1 MFRVERGRSA
11 FLSAFMTLLM
21 LLTSAGVALADPI
34 DDTGTPPEDT
44 VDNHSLP
51 CSQPV
56 EFNRHAFPNQP
67 VIDNQWS
74 PFVPGTQFILEGR
87 ANRGGGPLPHR
98 VVLTVTDLTKVINGV
113 RTVVSWDRDYGEAG
127 LAPDAPDVE
136 DPETLFSPLKLQ
148 ESELTFNAQDEDGN
162 VWNLGEYPEEY
173 ENGHLIGAPNTWIPG
188 VQGAKAGLLMRA
200 HPRTKTT
207 RYVQGYS
214 PRIDFLDCAKVF
226 QTHQRVCVP
235 ANCYSDVLVTDE
247 NSPLA
252 PEDGHQRKFYAAGV
266 GNVQITAV
274 NDPEGETLVLVKIN
288 HLGTRALATIHRKA
302 LELDNRGY
310 QISAVYRH
318 TEHAR

>member
-1 MFRVERGRSA
+1 MFRVQRGRSA
-11 FLSAFMTLLM
+11 CLSAFMTLLM
-21 LLTSAGVALADPI
+21 LLTSAGVALAGPM

-44 VDNHSLP
+44 VDHHSLP
-51 CSQPV
+51 CAQPV
-56 EFNRHAFPNQP
+56 AFNRHEFPNRP
-67 VIDNQWS
+67 VIDNQLT

-113 RTVVSWDRDYGEAG
+113 RTIVSWDRDYGEAG

-136 DPETLFSPLKLQ
+136 DPETLFNPLQLQ
-148 ESELTFNAQDEDGN
+148 ESELAFNAQDADGN

-173 ENGHLIGAPNTWIPG
+173 ENGHLTGAPNTWIPG
-188 VQGAKAGLLMRA
+188 VQGAIAGLLMRA
-200 HPRTKTT
+200 HPRTKTS
-207 RYVQGYS
+207 RYLQGYS

-235 ANCYSDVLVTDE
+235 ANCYQDVLVTDE

>member
-1 MFRVERGRSA
+1 MSRVQRGRSA
-11 FLSAFMTLLM
+11 FLSTFMMLLM
-21 LLTSAGVALADPI
+21 LLTSAGVALAGPI
-34 DDTGTPPEDT
+34 DAGEPSEST
-44 VDNHSLP
+44 VDNRSIP

-56 EFNRHAFPNQP
+56 EFDRHEFPNRP
-67 VIDNQWS
+67 VIDNPLT

-113 RTVVSWDRDYGEAG
+113 RTIVSWDRDYGEAG

-136 DPETLFSPLKLQ
+136 DPETLFNPLQLQ
-148 ESELTFNAQDEDGN
+148 ESELTFNAQDADGN

-173 ENGHLIGAPNTWIPG
+173 ENGHLTGAPNTWIPG

-200 HPRTKTT
+200 HPRTKTS
-207 RYVQGYS
+207 RYLQGYS

-235 ANCYSDVLVTDE
+235 ANCYPDVLVTDE

-288 HLGTRALATIHRKA
+288 HLGPRALATIHRKA

>member
-1 MFRVERGRSA
+1 MYRGQRGRSA
-11 FLSAFMTLLM
+11 CLSAFMMLLM

-34 DDTGTPPEDT
+34 DDTSGPAEST

-56 EFNRHAFPNQP
+56 EFDRHEFPNRP
-67 VIDNQWS
+67 VINNQWT

-98 VVLTVTDLTKVINGV
+98 VVLTITDLTKVINGV
-113 RTVVSWDRDYGEAG
+113 RTIVSWDRDYGEAG
-127 LAPDAPDVE
+127 LAPDAPAVE
-136 DPETLFSPLKLQ
+136 DPETLFNPLQLQ

-173 ENGHLIGAPNTWIPG
+173 ENGHLTGAPNTWIPG

-200 HPRTKTT
+200 KPRTNTS
-207 RYVQGYS
+207 RYLQGYS

-235 ANCYSDVLVTDE
+235 ANCYQNVLVTDE

-266 GNVQITAV
+266 GNVQIAAV

-288 HLGTRALATIHRKA
+288 HLSPRALATIHRKA
-302 LELDNRGY
+302 LELDSRGY
-310 QISAVYRH
+310 QISPVYRH
-318 TEHAR
+318 TEHAH